1 MNSKI
6 GRIIYLTLFAIL
18 YLSVALVSTLHAISF
33 FGLANDP
40 TLATI
45 LAITFEVGQAAVL
58 FSILTSPGERK
69 KYMPWVLMCV
79 LTLVQVL
86 GNIFSSY
93 KYLITNSIDEL
104 RFFKEPVFVW
114 TSLPDEQ
121 TTVILTYIIGS
132 ILPIVAL
139 FLTSMV
145 TNYLDNGEQKTEDA
159 QDTEKEALIFE
170 LQHQLEIERNKEP
183 EIKEVIKEVE
193 KEVIKEVPSEADKE
207 EIEKLNSIIRSM
219 ESEAGDKIKGLEQQ
233 IETLQNKEPEVKEV
247 EVIKEVKVDNPEQLE
262 RIKELEE
269 RIKEYEE
276 QKNQEVAI
284 EEGIKQPIEQ
294 NQKMRSHFVNL

>member
-1 MNSKI
+1 MNSKL

-69 KYMPWVLMCV
+69 KYMPWVLMGV

-114 TSLPDEQ
+114 TNLPDEQ

-145 TNYLDNGEQKTEDA
+145 TNYLDNGGAKEEDTKDIEQ
-159 QDTEKEALIFE
+159 EALIAE
-170 LQHQLEIERNKEP
+170 LEHQLEIERNKEP

-193 KEVIKEVPSEADKE
+193 KEVIKEVPSESDKE

-219 ESEAGDKIKGLEQQ
+219 DSEAGEKIKELESQ
-233 IETLQNKEPEVKEV
+233 IETLHNKEQEAKEMQV
-247 EVIKEVKVDNPEQLE
+247 YNTELLNRLQQLE
-262 RIKELEE
+262 QQLIENKELKETVEE
-269 RIKEYEE
+269 A
-276 QKNQEVAI
+276 V
-284 EEGIKQPIEQ
+284 KQPIEQ
-294 NQKMRSHFVNL
+294 KQKMQSHFVSL

>member
-1 MNSKI
+1 MNSKL

-45 LAITFEVGQAAVL
+45 LAITFEIGQAAVL

-69 KYMPWVLMCV
+69 KYMPWVLMGV

-114 TSLPDEQ
+114 TNLPDEQ

-145 TNYLDNGEQKTEDA
+145 TNYLDNGVAKEED
-159 QDTEKEALIFE
+159 TKEVEKEALIAE
-170 LQHQLEIERNKEP
+170 LEHQLEIERNKEP

-193 KEVIKEVPSEADKE
+193 KEVIKEVPSESDKE

-219 ESEAGDKIKGLEQQ
+219 DSEAGEKIKELESQIETLHNKEQEAKEIQVYNTELLNRLQQLEQQ
-233 IETLQNKEPEVKEV
+233 IIENKELKETV
-247 EVIKEVKVDNPEQLE
+247 EEAV
-262 RIKELEE
+262 
-269 RIKEYEE
+269 
-276 QKNQEVAI
+276 
-284 EEGIKQPIEQ
+284 KQPIEQ
-294 NQKMRSHFVNL
+294 KQKMQSHFVSL

>member
-1 MNSKI
+1 MNSKL

-58 FSILTSPGERK
+58 FSILTSTSERK
-69 KYMPWVLMCV
+69 KYMPWVLMGV

-114 TSLPDEQ
+114 TNLPDEQ

-145 TNYLDNGEQKTEDA
+145 TNYLDNGGVKEEDTKEIEQ
-159 QDTEKEALIFE
+159 EALISE
-170 LQHQLEIERNKEP
+170 LQHQLEVERNKEP

-193 KEVIKEVPSEADKE
+193 KEVIKEVPSESDKE

-219 ESEAGDKIKGLEQQ
+219 DSEAGEKIKELESQ
-233 IETLQNKEPEVKEV
+233 IETLQNKEQEAKEMQV
-247 EVIKEVKVDNPEQLE
+247 YNTELLDRLQQLE
-262 RIKELEE
+262 QQLENKELKETVEE
-269 RIKEYEE
+269 A
-276 QKNQEVAI
+276 V
-284 EEGIKQPIEQ
+284 KQPIEQ
-294 NQKMRSHFVNL
+294 KQKMQSHFVSL

>member
-33 FGLANDP
+33 FGLANDS

-132 ILPIVAL
+132 ILPVVAL

-159 QDTEKEALIFE
+159 KDIEKEALIADLE
-170 LQHQLEIERNKEP
+170 HQLEIERNKEP

-193 KEVIKEVPSEADKE
+193 KEVIKEVPSESDKE
-207 EIEKLNSIIRSM
+207 EIEKLNGIIRSM
-219 ESEAGDKIKGLEQQ
+219 DSEAGEKIRELESQ
-233 IETLQNKEPEVKEV
+233 IETLQNKEPEVKEI
-247 EVIKEVKVDNPEQLE
+247 IKEVKVDNPEQLE
-262 RIKELEE
+262 RIRELEE
-269 RIKEYEE
+269 RIKKYEE

-284 EEGIKQPIEQ
+284 EEGVKQPIEQ
-294 NQKMRSHFVNL
+294 KQKMQSHFVNL